1 VQPELQWEQGMKDL
15 GVALD
20 TVSDEARLIAQSAA
34 DFYAGKQLLARA
46 RSQRG
51 QLPGY
56 SEGLWREMAELGWT
70 GLHVGEAWGGSEAP
84 LGHWMALARESGKAL
99 ASEPLVAA
107 AVLAGEVIAQGD
119 NQALKDQLLTALVE
133 GRCTPALAWQEPGR
147 GQDRSAQLRAE
158 LVPDGGVLLSGHKCF
173 VPQGAG
179 ADGFVVSAQWADSDL
194 GQALFW
200 VDAHSP
206 GLTVKHHARIDG
218 GFWTELSLSQ
228 VPVARDQLIA
238 QGESA
243 QRVLGSAL
251 DMSTMVACAEMVG
264 VMQQALEISVEYIR
278 TRVQFDHPIGSFQAL
293 QHKTVDLLVA
303 LEIARSVVSQ
313 NTRWYEDSTDAA
325 TRAMLASQTKARCTE
340 SIQVVTKG
348 CIQLHGGMGYTDEAD
363 IGMFLK
369 RAMVLSSWLGGSD
382 FHRAR
387 YAAFAQAGVTTQPQD
402 DAGSMAEVRDWLEQN
417 FPQRLRFPDHRLDWS
432 DATDWLER
440 LHAKGWAAPNWP
452 KEWGGMGLSAYD
464 QVRFQ
469 EECDRVGMNIAPNLG
484 ASMLGPLLIRYG
496 SEAQRREHL
505 PRILSGEVR
514 WCQGYSEPGAGSDL
528 ANLRTSAVE
537 DGEHFVVNGQKI
549 WTSFAFDAHMMFMLV
564 RTDNSGR
571 KQDGISFLLVDMKT
585 PGITIRRIR
594 NLTGSA
600 EFCEVFFDNVRVPR
614 ANLVGALNQG
624 WKMAKSLLGS
634 ERIMLASPRLARYPL
649 RLLGDYARTHGL
661 DQNPVF
667 RHRFTQLQMDV
678 DDLGAAF
685 VLMVDALRRGHEPG
699 AEISI
704 LKLWT
709 TETFQRVADLLLHT
723 AGESATLDSALSTD
737 AGTKLHAANLYLA
750 ARAATIYGGSSEV
763 QRNILAKAV
772 LELPGA

>member
-1 VQPELQWEQGMKDL
+1 MKDL
-15 GVALD
+15 GIALD
-20 TVSDEARLIAQSAA
+20 TATDEARLIAQSAA
-34 DFYAGKQLLARA
+34 DFYASKQPLSRA
-46 RSQRG
+46 RELRG
-51 QLPGY
+51 TAPGY
-56 SEGLWREMAELGWT
+56 STKIWREMAALGWM
-70 GLHVGEAWGGSEAP
+70 GLHLGEQWGGSAAP
-84 LGHWMALARESGKAL
+84 LGHWIALARESGRTL
-99 ASEPLVAA
+99 APEPLVAS
-107 AVLAGEVIAQGD
+107 AVLAGGVIAAGD
-119 NQALKDQLLTALVE
+119 NMALKDRLLPQLVGGL
-133 GRCTPALAWQEPGR
+133 CTPALAWQEPGR
-147 GQDRSAQLRAE
+147 GLVLQPQLRVACTT
-158 LVPDGGVLLSGHKCF
+158 DGVLTLQGTKCF

-179 ADGFVVSAQWADSDL
+179 ADGFIVSVQSASSAQ
-194 GQALFW
+194 GMALYW
-200 VDAHSP
+200 VDAQAP
-206 GLTVKHHARIDG
+206 GLTLQHYPRIDG
-218 GFWTELSLSQ
+218 GFWTDLQLDQ
-228 VPVARDQLIA
+228 VRVAPEMLIA
-238 QGESA
+238 QGEKALAILSE
-243 QRVLGSAL
+243 AL
-251 DMSTMVACAEMVG
+251 DVATMVLCSEMVG
-264 VMQQALEISVEYIR
+264 VMQRALEMSVDYIA

-303 LEIARSVVSQ
+303 MEIARSVVTQ
-313 NTRWYEDSTDAA
+313 NTRLFEAA
-325 TRAMLASQTKARCTE
+325 TNRSYRALLASQAKARCAE
-340 SIQVVTKG
+340 SILVVTKG

-363 IGMFLK
+363 IGMYLK
-369 RAMVLSSWLGGSD
+369 RAMVLASWLGDAQSHRTQYARLVDMGECRPSD
-382 FHRAR
+382 
-387 YAAFAQAGVTTQPQD
+387 D
-402 DAGSMAEVRDWLEQN
+402 DAGSMAEVRAWLEKN
-417 FPQRLRFPDHRLDWS
+417 FPQRLRFPDHRVDSS
-432 DATDWLER
+432 DASDWLEL

-452 KEWGGMGLSAYD
+452 MEFGGMGLSAYD

-496 SEAQRREHL
+496 SDVQRREHL
-505 PRILSGEVR
+505 PKILSGEVR

-528 ANLRTSAVE
+528 ANLRTSAVL

-549 WTSFAFDAHMMFMLV
+549 WTSFAFDAQMMFMLV

-571 KQDGISFLLVDMKT
+571 KQDGISFLLVDMKS

-600 EFCEVFFDNVRVPR
+600 EFCEVFLDNVRVPQ
-614 ANLVGALNQG
+614 ANLVGAMNHG

-649 RLLGDYARTHGL
+649 RLLGDYARTHGV
-661 DQNPVF
+661 DQDPVF

-723 AGESATLDSALSTD
+723 AGEAATIDASMQTV
-737 AGTKLHAANLYLA
+737 AGTRLHAANLYLA

-772 LELPGA
+772 LELPGS